1 MKKIILGRSGLETGC
16 IGAEC
21 GSLLSVS
28 FEESRCRLQRAL
40 SCGIT
45 FFDIGMP
52 EEELQKRIGHGLVGQ
67 RSQVLL
73 AGSFV
78 PDTPQKFQKQLEQVL
93 RGLKTDYLDLCQIHD
108 PDYMP
113 RRGDAE
119 GVYDA
124 MLQARE
130 KGGHDFTF
138 LYLGEV
144 DDIGHRYGW
153 MGKEYLQAVS
163 HSFDCIARV
172 YEAMDPEDLLIVTA
186 DHGGHQR
193 SHGTDCPEDMT
204 IPVLAVGSPF
214 APGSTLPETR
224 IIDLAP
230 TIAKFLGV
238 PADADWEGHS
248 LY

>member
-28 FEESRCRLQRAL
+28 FEESRRRLQRAL
-40 SCGIT
+40 ACGLT

-130 KGGHDFTF
+130 KG
-138 LYLGEV
+138 YIRN
-144 DDIGHRYGW
+144 IGITTGSLNVLLHALEFGW
-153 MGKEYLQAVS
+153 YDTVQYPWTSQSSEEELELLRFCADAQMGS
-163 HSFDCIARV
+163 IS
-172 YEAMDPEDLLIVTA
+172 
-186 DHGGHQR
+186 
-193 SHGTDCPEDMT
+193 
-204 IPVLAVGSPF
+204 
-214 APGSTLPETR
+214 APPDTLPE
-224 IIDLAP
+224 DFKKEQA
-230 TIAKFLGV
+230 FLQ
-238 PADADWEGHS
+238 AFDGHLS
-248 LY
+248 LWKLDEALTDGLEKA

>member
-16 IGAEC
+16 VGAEC

-28 FEESRCRLQRAL
+28 FEESRRRLQRAL
-40 SCGIT
+40 ACGLT

-130 KGGHDFTF
+130 KG
-138 LYLGEV
+138 YIRN
-144 DDIGHRYGW
+144 IGITTGSLNVLLHALEFGW
-153 MGKEYLQAVS
+153 YDTVQYPWTSQSSEEELELLRFCTDAQMGS
-163 HSFDCIARV
+163 IS
-172 YEAMDPEDLLIVTA
+172 
-186 DHGGHQR
+186 
-193 SHGTDCPEDMT
+193 
-204 IPVLAVGSPF
+204 
-214 APGSTLPETR
+214 APPDTLPEDFTKEQ
-224 IIDLAP
+224 A
-230 TIAKFLGV
+230 FLQAFDGHLSLWKLD
-238 PADADWEGHS
+238 DALTDGLEKA
-248 LY
+248 

>member
-130 KGGHDFTF
+130 KG
-138 LYLGEV
+138 YIRN
-144 DDIGHRYGW
+144 IGITTGSLNVLLHALEFGW
-153 MGKEYLQAVS
+153 YDTVQYPWTSQSSEEELELLRFCTDAQMGS
-163 HSFDCIARV
+163 IS
-172 YEAMDPEDLLIVTA
+172 
-186 DHGGHQR
+186 
-193 SHGTDCPEDMT
+193 
-204 IPVLAVGSPF
+204 
-214 APGSTLPETR
+214 APPDTLPE
-224 IIDLAP
+224 DF
-230 TIAKFLGV
+230 AKEQAFLQ
-238 PADADWEGHS
+238 AFDGHLS
-248 LY
+248 LWKLDEALTDGLEKA